1 MLQYSRE
8 STLLATSLYKFLL
21 FKNKGKIVLI
31 LKKYGCL
38 HNKTVFFYKVL
49 SFFII
54 HENLS
59 FGGFTMK
66 TEFVVFMYELFM
78 FLITW
83 LCNYQ

>member
-8 STLLATSLYKFLL
+8 STLLATSLYKFFL
-21 FKNKGKIVLI
+21 FKNKGKMVLI

-38 HNKTVFFYKVL
+38 HNKRVFCYKVS

-66 TEFVVFMYELFM
+66 TEFVVFMYKIFIYISYYLVM
-78 FLITW
+78 
-83 LCNYQ
+83 